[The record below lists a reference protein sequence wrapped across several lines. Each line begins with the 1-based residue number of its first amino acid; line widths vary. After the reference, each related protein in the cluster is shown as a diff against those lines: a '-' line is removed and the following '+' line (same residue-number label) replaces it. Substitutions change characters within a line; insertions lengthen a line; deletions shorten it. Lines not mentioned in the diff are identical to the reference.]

1 MSRPPLSPDPSGA
14 RSRRLGLLTGSLLVL
29 LFTALSGCAALNQ
42 VQVEVSSHGEWP
54 AGRVPGSYAI
64 ERLPSQQTDLP
75 AQQAL
80 EDAARPALS
89 LAGFKEV
96 PAEQAELLVQLA
108 SRSQQVLTHDPFY
121 PGWGGPFYGGYGYP
135 GWYRPGVYVGGSYGR
150 RYHRGVG
157 VGIGYGFGP
166 ELAQTQ
172 RETALLIRDRASQK
186 VIFETRAR
194 LIGGNSERVVP
205 LMFEAALKDFPQPA
219 ATPRTITLQ
228 LPPN

>member
-1 MSRPPLSPDPSGA
+1 MSRFPLPEAASGA
-14 RSRRLGLLTGSLLVL
+14 RSRRLALLTGSLLVL
-29 LFTALSGCAALNQ
+29 ALGALSGCATLNQ
-42 VQVEVSSHGEWP
+42 VQVEVSSHGDWP
-54 AGRVPGSYAI
+54 AGRTPGSYAI
-64 ERLPSQQTDLP
+64 ERLPSQQTDLA

-108 SRSQQVLTHDPFY
+108 SRSQKVVTPDPFY

-135 GWYRPGVYVGGSYGR
+135 WWRGPGVYVGGAYGS
-150 RYHRGVG
+150 RYYRGSS
-157 VGIGYGFGP
+157 IGLGFGP
-166 ELAQTQ
+166 ELTQTQ
-172 RETALLIRDRASQK
+172 RETAVLIRDRSSQK

-194 LIGGNSERVVP
+194 LLGGSSDRVVP
-205 LMFEAALKDFPQPA
+205 LMFEAALKDFPQA
-219 ATPRTITLQ
+219 APGPRTLTLQ